1 MAGKV
6 KALFTVAEESVVLNT
21 QGASFATIELA
32 GTFAGTVQFEA
43 MGSVEGNTSSVEGM
57 PVSDLDGTGVTEG
70 TAVGVWRFDVRGIS
84 RLQARCS
91 VFTSGIIEVFGYA
104 E

>member
-6 KALFTVAEESVVLNT
+6 KAVFEAATESVVLNV
-21 QGASFATIELA
+21 QGASFAAFELE
-32 GTFAGTVQFEA
+32 GTFVGTVQFEA
-43 MGSVEGNTSSVEGM
+43 MGSVEGTPGSVEGM
-57 PVSDLDGTGVTEG
+57 PISDLDGTGVTEA
-70 TAVGVWRFDVRGIS
+70 TAPGAWRFDVRGMS

-91 VFTSGIIEVFGYA
+91 AFTSGIINVFGYA